1 MRQGQSSKRS
11 RGRSNNSGRR
21 NTSPRNNNFDSN
33 GPSVRI
39 RGSATQVYEKYLQL
53 ARDAMAAS
61 DRVMAENL
69 FQHAEHYLRILNAD
83 REESQANREQASRDQ
98 APNDQP
104 SRDGNGEGARE
115 NNARQQSNNATRRPP
130 REARQPE
137 AASPPLAQESNAEDD
152 RDPKDQLPQFLV
164 RDDVR
169 EKAPPRR
176 RVRRPRVA
184 AEQNTQ
190 PVKDETSSVDVPSDD
205 APMAEAEVIEATVV
219 EVVVET
225 PEIVQPENEAIVED
239 ATRAAGD

>member
-1 MRQGQSSKRS
+1 
-11 RGRSNNSGRR
+11 
-21 NTSPRNNNFDSN
+21 
-33 GPSVRI
+33 
-39 RGSATQVYEKYLQL
+39 
-53 ARDAMAAS
+53 
-61 DRVMAENL
+61 
-69 FQHAEHYLRILNAD
+69 
-83 REESQANREQASRDQ
+83 
-98 APNDQP
+98 
-104 SRDGNGEGARE
+104 
-115 NNARQQSNNATRRPP
+115 
-130 REARQPE
+130 
-137 AASPPLAQESNAEDD
+137 
-152 RDPKDQLPQFLV
+152 LPQFLV